1 MVVLYKAYST
11 VLRAHA
17 YFDIEVKSFY
27 QMAMN
32 LGTDKEVA
40 QKGVVN
46 VVYIHT

>member
-1 MVVLYKAYST
+1 MVVLYKGILYC
-11 VLRAHA
+11 
-17 YFDIEVKSFY
+17 IEGTCVFY